1 MSTQVRKCLLSSVTG
16 EQQDCCGSS
25 HTVIPINILAA
36 SAIHLG
42 KYLKAVLLPPPHIC
56 HQLSHA
62 FLSLYPQKANSKQM
76 SNSILN
82 LFHGNFFLTCF
93 FLCDMFP
100 VLLHSELPNAATTAR
115 GETRWQAA
123 HQQLALSIASQD
135 GFLERKRKQK

>member
-1 MSTQVRKCLLSSVTG
+1 MSTQVRKRLLSSVTG

-36 SAIHLG
+36 SAMHLG
-42 KYLKAVLLPPPHIC
+42 KYLKAILLLPPHIY

-62 FLSLYPQKANSKQM
+62 FLSLYQQKANSKQM

-93 FLCDMFP
+93 FCVICFLCCSILNFQMQPPQQEGRLVDRQHTNS
-100 VLLHSELPNAATTAR
+100 LL
-115 GETRWQAA
+115 
-123 HQQLALSIASQD
+123 
-135 GFLERKRKQK
+135 